1 MEAQRPGIVDGDITA
16 AFLKPNAVFPDLS
29 LAPAEPR
36 QSDTIDSPE
45 TQASDCLKPNID
57 TVFESP
63 KESITITNETPLCMD
78 QDEVGIDVIGNVKL
92 SLNHL
97 CGITTESLQ
106 HEEASMDV
114 PKIEKDTTDKLKPT
128 QQAIDDDNNNR
139 DVLTMNA
146 ERERLDQKPNALS
159 CEDESIS
166 TTRDVQNMAEDLKQ
180 RPAHTYDSETQED
193 AETTIGITTVESKSL
208 SNPTSTTDEDI
219 VIKKSKRTEENHQ
232 NLSLTHYESDTKG
245 VGSVKAAFQD
255 LKPDINDTEAEEQY
269 FQTTTDLVAKAESN
283 VQGQNS
289 PDSQLKASPQ
299 ISVTVNRSVT
309 GTQAHLEQED
319 TSLNIHA
326 KCHAPYLKPKTLPTS
341 LDRRVSDH
349 PEIKMVSTGLPRSE
363 PRLAHWKLLIEKG
376 IGVRKTTRK
385 GDEDHAEEAC
395 YPRLRIEPTIELA
408 TGILNNSNAEVC
420 THANP
425 FQL

>member
-16 AFLKPNAVFPDLS
+16 ASLKPNAVLPDLS

-45 TQASDCLKPNID
+45 TQTSDCLKPNID

-63 KESITITNETPLCMD
+63 KESITVTNETPLSMD
-78 QDEVGIDVIGNVKL
+78 QDEVGIDVTGNVKL

-97 CGITTESLQ
+97 CGITESLQ

-114 PKIEKDTTDKLKPT
+114 PKIGKDTTDKLKPT
-128 QQAIDDDNNNR
+128 QQALDDDNNNR

-159 CEDESIS
+159 REDESIS
-166 TTRDVQNMAEDLKQ
+166 TTRGIQNMAEDLKQ
-180 RPAHTYDSETQED
+180 RPAHTCDSETH
-193 AETTIGITTVESKSL
+193 K
-208 SNPTSTTDEDI
+208 
-219 VIKKSKRTEENHQ
+219 
-232 NLSLTHYESDTKG
+232 SDTEG
-245 VGSVKAAFQD
+245 AGSVKAAFQD
-255 LKPDINDTEAEEQY
+255 LKPDTNDTEIEEQY
-269 FQTTTDLVAKAESN
+269 FQTTMDLVAKADSN
-283 VQGQNS
+283 VQGENT
-289 PDSQLKASPQ
+289 PDSQLKASPK
-299 ISVTVNRSVT
+299 ISLAVNGSVT

-326 KCHAPYLKPKTLPTS
+326 ECHAQYLKPKTLPTS
-341 LDRRVSDH
+341 LNKPVSDH
-349 PEIKMVSTGLPRSE
+349 SEIKMVSTGLPRSE

-385 GDEDHAEEAC
+385 GDEDHAEQAC
-395 YPRLRIEPTIELA
+395 YPSLRIEPTIDLA
-408 TGILNNSNAEVC
+408 QGIPNNSNAEVC
-420 THANP
+420 RHANP